1 MGYDILHMKTNIC
14 SYYKEP
20 YGKEEIIYWMKT

>member
-1 MGYDILHMKTNIC
+1 MGYDILHVNANIC

-20 YGKEEIIYWMKT
+20 YGNEEIIYWMKT